1 MTMPFE
7 GYDKFHEKISD
18 DIDNAANKQ
27 IATKILEKCL
37 VKPGTKKQWNE
48 SVAEAELAMQLNRQE
63 RVQTLTFNYAVTGS
77 ESKSK
82 KIVSTPKPSAATQPT
97 NNNTATPK
105 PSKSAKKN
113 ENRRNSS
120 GKKSKGSVKRETI
133 SEDVYEFFEDSD
145 GPEAEA
151 TPGPLSFRSRP
162 VQGDFQ
168 VYLRKHFDEALKKSP
183 GRSKSE
189 INAFLKEQWDGLPEK
204 DRQIYTERKAI
215 LFDDSAMFVAKRSN
229 FDDDYSNDSNYD
241 YDGSDEDKESPGE
254 EDSANLII
262 SRASTSKTK
271 TKRSTSLKSQKL
283 FDKIKN
289 AADTNGIDSGEG
301 TSSTNNLKRKRNRS
315 STSKSS
321 TPSLNAKKLAPA
333 TLSAN
338 SSEKVVSKLASRTI
352 SQESES
358 SEKNEIIEKSA
369 KKSVGIKR
377 KLCFTD
383 SYGEDTNS
391 SEDASSENSE
401 QIESKRKVKQL
412 DDRFCYKCSVDET
425 PEVGLITCRGIC
437 QRMYHKGCIDETNEL
452 DEEANSFTCEECTTS
467 KLFIC

>member
-1 MTMPFE
+1 MVMPFE
-7 GYDKFHEKISD
+7 GYDKFYEKISN
-18 DIDNAANKQ
+18 DIDSAPNKQ
-27 IATKILEKCL
+27 IGTKILEKCL
-37 VKPGTKKQWNE
+37 VKPGSKKHWNE
-48 SVAEAELAMQLNRQE
+48 SISEAELAMQLNRQE
-63 RVQTLTFNYAVTGS
+63 RVQTLTFNYAVSGS
-77 ESKSK
+77 ESKLK
-82 KIVSTPKPSAATQPT
+82 KAVSTSKSSQPT
-97 NNNTATPK
+97 NNSTSSPK
-105 PSKSAKKN
+105 PSTSAKKGDK
-113 ENRRNSS
+113 RRN
-120 GKKSKGSVKRETI
+120 SKGSVKRETI

-145 GPEAEA
+145 GADGEA

-162 VQGDFQ
+162 AQGDFQ

-215 LFDDSAMFVAKRSN
+215 LLDDSAMFVAKRSN

-241 YDGSDEDKESPGE
+241 YDGSEDKESPGE
-254 EDSANLII
+254 EDGANLII

-301 TSSTNNLKRKRNRS
+301 TSSNIVKRKRGRP
-315 STSKSS
+315 STKNSS
-321 TPSLNAKKLAPA
+321 TPSSDVKKLDTSTPA
-333 TLSAN
+333 AT

-352 SQESES
+352 SHDSES
-358 SEKNEIIEKSA
+358 SEKNETLEKSA

-391 SEDASSENSE
+391 SEDASSVNSE

-425 PEVGLITCRGIC
+425 PEVGLITCQGIC
-437 QRMYHKGCIDETNEL
+437 QRMYHKDCIGDTVGPL
-452 DEEANSFTCEECTTS
+452 DEEANTFTCEECTTS
-467 KLFIC
+467 KPFVCLIF